1 MSAWA
6 AFLAGAFFGGS
17 VAVIALGLLIG
28 GHDERY

>member
-17 VAVIALGLLIG
+17 IAVIALGLVIG
-28 GHDERY
+28 GHE